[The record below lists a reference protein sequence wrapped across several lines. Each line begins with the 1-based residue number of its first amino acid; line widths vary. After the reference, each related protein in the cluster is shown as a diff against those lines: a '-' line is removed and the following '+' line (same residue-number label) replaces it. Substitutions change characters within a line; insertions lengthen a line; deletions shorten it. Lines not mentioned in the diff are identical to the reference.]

1 MAESPKKKTEPLKV
15 TAVPDLGGEDA
26 DRTEPTRTG
35 SHRAEACPVA
45 LCPICAVVSLIQPL
59 NPDVVEHLLN
69 AGREFLLAAKA
80 ALDAIATD
88 STEKDDGSFEKI
100 DIG

>member
-1 MAESPKKKTEPLKV
+1 MAESPKKKSQRAKA
-15 TAVPDLGGEDA
+15 TAAPRIGAKEAERSDPEKTSHGG
-26 DRTEPTRTG
+26 
-35 SHRAEACPVA
+35 SACPVA

-59 NPDVVEHLLN
+59 NPEVVEHLLN

-80 ALDAIATD
+80 ALDAVATD
-88 STEKDDGSFEKI
+88 PTEKDDGSFEKI

>member
-1 MAESPKKKTEPLKV
+1 MAESQKKKTQRAKV
-15 TAVPDLGGEDA
+15 TTVPSLGGEKAERSDP
-26 DRTEPTRTG
+26 TENTSHGG
-35 SHRAEACPVA
+35 SACPVA
-45 LCPICAVVSLIQPL
+45 LCPICAVASLIQPL
-59 NPDVVEHLLN
+59 NPDVAEHLLN